1 MILCVTVILCVWLL
15 FLWWLLHSTVK
26 VERVAQDGTSMHQAS
41 SSTALNEGEGGRVMD
56 TLELLQCSQINFD
69 NLVKMNPQIKG
80 HPMYMIARTQ
90 LDEAIKQFEAE
101 LEAKP

>member
-1 MILCVTVILCVWLL
+1 
-15 FLWWLLHSTVK
+15 
-26 VERVAQDGTSMHQAS
+26 
-41 SSTALNEGEGGRVMD
+41 MD